1 MLVVASLCVGGA
13 ELFWLPISVFTELI
27 CIVEN
32 RLVHFSLHLLF
43 VFFNLFYSIGF
54 KAGVIFVN
62 FWVIILNESL
72 HDSSFHVEIFQAQE
86 KE

>member
-1 MLVVASLCVGGA
+1 MLVIASLCVGRA
-13 ELFWLPISVFTELI
+13 EFFWLPISVITELI
-27 CIVEN
+27 CIVETG
-32 RLVHFSLHLLF
+32 LVHLSLHLLF

-72 HDSSFHVEIFQAQE
+72 HDSSFHVEIF
-86 KE
+86 